1 MRQLLSAKVSEMLSK
16 LYKGT
21 SNYFSV
27 IAYTD
32 LTVYVLDKTDFKWV
46 FGIMEDDV
54 AGVTHDAT
62 TSSLIKKLKGL
73 TNTWKSAY
81 SQFINK
87 NTCFKQISEA

>member
-1 MRQLLSAKVSEMLSK
+1 M
-16 LYKGT
+16 
-21 SNYFSV
+21 

-62 TSSLIKKLKGL
+62 TASLIKKLKGL

-81 SQFINK
+81 S
-87 NTCFKQISEA
+87 